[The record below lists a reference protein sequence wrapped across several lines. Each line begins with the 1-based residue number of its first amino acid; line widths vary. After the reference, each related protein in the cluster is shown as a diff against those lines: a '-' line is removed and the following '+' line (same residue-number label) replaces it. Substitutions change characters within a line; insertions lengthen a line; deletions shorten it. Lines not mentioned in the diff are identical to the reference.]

1 MLSLAQVLDGLEVAL
16 ESPLVVDVPRSGPA
30 RQVREAGV
38 VELSGGAC
46 VRFSQHSVTIVPPG
60 RRSSALPA
68 SPDRDVVVARGRIRA
83 TYHGSVDLFERLE
96 EPLVERLDSDD
107 PLRASLEALLEE
119 MTGQRPGARAMVE
132 ALLRRCL
139 IILLRRHCHG
149 SEHVSWLAPLEDAHV
164 GRALATMHERPEE
177 PFTLPALAEVAGMS
191 RSAFAAR
198 FSEVLGQPPMEFLKS
213 VRLTRAAQ
221 LLTSTDLP
229 VKCIA
234 SRVGYSSRSSFTRA
248 FSARHG
254 VGPTA
259 FRIAAHDHAVQP
271 LRAAA

>member
-1 MLSLAQVLDGLEVAL
+1 MVSLARVLDGLEVAL
-16 ESPLVVDVPRSGPA
+16 ESPLVVDVRRSGPGH
-30 RQVREAGV
+30 VGETGV

-46 VRFSQHSVTIVPPG
+46 VRFSRHAVTIVPPG
-60 RRSSALPA
+60 CRQRAVPA
-68 SPDRDVVVARGRIRA
+68 RADRDVMVMRGRIRA
-83 TYHGSVDLFERLE
+83 TYYGSVDLFEGLE
-96 EPLVERLDSDD
+96 EPLVERLDPDD
-107 PLRASLEALLEE
+107 PLRASFAALMEE
-119 MTGQRPGARAMVE
+119 MTGQGPGARAMVE

-139 IILLRRHCHG
+139 IMLLRRHCRG
-149 SEHVSWLAPLEDAHV
+149 SEHVPWLVPLEDARL
-164 GRALATMHERPEE
+164 GRALASMHARPEE
-177 PFTLPALAEVAGMS
+177 PFTLPALAGVAGMS

-213 VRLTRAAQ
+213 LRLARAAQ
-221 LLTSTDLP
+221 LLTGTDLP

-234 SRVGYSSRSSFTRA
+234 PRVGYSSRSSFTRA

-259 FRIAAHDHAVQP
+259 FRSTARDQAAGP